1 MTEHQALNWIETH
14 TVTLVVK
21 PHIMRL
27 HYCMYVFTS
36 THPDISM
43 RIIECVTQAK
53 EANHT

>member
-1 MTEHQALNWIETH
+1 MTDHQALNWIETH

-21 PHIMRL
+21 PHVTKL
-27 HYCMYVFTS
+27 LCGMYVFTS

-53 EANHT
+53 EANYT